1 VTSPE
6 SATHALLEHIIDLEW
21 TMFHS
26 VKASEPAA
34 CQEDEGTFRLMR
46 WMSHSIYPIGLL
58 EAMAANLEG
67 ATAQGRNLMTEKYA
81 RMADQIPPLKASE
94 HFGPIVAAELGWMEE
109 LNRRYPL
116 TFPGSGEKFR
126 SYLAADL
133 ETWSDEALEQYAG
146 LVRDALAAD
155 RNLVAIRYRNLF
167 RRLGYPSIEAREQ
180 QTRMQMFKCCQ

>member
-1 VTSPE
+1 MTSPDPGDP
-6 SATHALLEHIIDLEW
+6 LLKHIIDLEW

-34 CQEDEGTFRLMR
+34 CQEEEGAFRLMR
-46 WMSHSIYPIGLL
+46 WMSHSVHPAGLL
-58 EAMAANLEG
+58 ELLAANLEQ
-67 ATAQGRNLMTEKYA
+67 AAAQGRNLMTEKYA
-81 RMADQIPPLKASE
+81 RMGGQIPPLKASA
-94 HFGPIVAAELGWMEE
+94 HFAPIIAAELGWMEA

-116 TFPGSGEKFR
+116 TFPGTGDRFQA
-126 SYLAADL
+126 YLAADL
-133 ETWSDEALEQYAG
+133 ETWSDPALEQYAE

-180 QTRMQMFKCCQ
+180 QTRLQMFKCCQ